1 MESMVQSM
9 GKSRMVKTLTENL
22 DWRWSDVLCQWQR
35 LHPVEKVWVSDHPPL
50 PEWFIL
56 ECGVVSEDRMQLIW
70 LESQTFTDVKKQ
82 LFWMSVEEVQVRITS
97 LSSVQISVDST
108 PPEPTVVPDLIGNP
122 DVSTDSYD
130 PMQAVLNS
138 QQNREY
144 RPQRQFETSEGSRF
158 SAKH

>member
-1 MESMVQSM
+1 ME
-9 GKSRMVKTLTENL
+9 KSRTVKTLTENP
-22 DWRWSDVLCQWQR
+22 DWRWSEGICQWQR

-56 ECGVVSEDRMQLIW
+56 ECGIVSEDRMQLIW
-70 LESQTFTDVKKQ
+70 LESQTFADVKKQ
-82 LFWMSVEEVQVRITS
+82 LFWMSVEEVQVRIKS
-97 LSSVQISVDST
+97 ISSVQNSAEST
-108 PPEPTVVPDLIGNP
+108 PPDPKDAPDLIDNI
-122 DVSTDSYD
+122 DTSTDSYD

-158 SAKH
+158 RAKH

>member
-1 MESMVQSM
+1 ME
-9 GKSRMVKTLTENL
+9 KSRTVKTLTENT
-22 DWRWSDVLCQWQR
+22 DWQWSDVLCQWQR

-56 ECGVVSEDRMQLIW
+56 ECGVVSDDRMQLIW
-70 LESQTFTDVKKQ
+70 LESQTFADIKKQ
-82 LFWMSVEEVQVRITS
+82 LFWMSEEEMQVRIKA
-97 LSSVQISVDST
+97 LSSVQKVAEST
-108 PPEPTVVPDLIGNP
+108 PPDPTVIPDLIDTPDLIDSP

-138 QQNREY
+138 QQSREY

-158 SAKH
+158 RAKH